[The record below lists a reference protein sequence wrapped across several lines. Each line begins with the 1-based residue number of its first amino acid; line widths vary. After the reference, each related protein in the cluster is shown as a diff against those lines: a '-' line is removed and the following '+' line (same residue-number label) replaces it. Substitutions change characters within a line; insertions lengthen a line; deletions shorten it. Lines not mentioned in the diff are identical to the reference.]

1 MEIRSGKKEKKELH
15 KYKKHR
21 NTKKQGEKY
30 KDLRY
35 EEVEND
41 NSHAKKLKHIHTK
54 IRFS

>member
-41 NSHAKKLKHIHTK
+41 NSHAKKLKHLHTK
-54 IRFS
+54 ITY

>member
-1 MEIRSGKKEKKELH
+1 MEIRSGKKEKMELH

-21 NTKKQGEKY
+21 NTKKQREKY

-41 NSHAKKLKHIHTK
+41 NSRKQIKAFTK